1 MRKLLLASV
10 ALIGMTVVAE
20 AQNHH
25 RHRYNHTPRQ
35 HHRHHNVAPWVAGGL
50 ALGILGAMT
59 YDAWGRPTRQ
69 CWDEMIGYDRYGRE
83 VYQRYCR

>member
-10 ALIGMTVVAE
+10 ALISMMNVAT
-20 AQNHH
+20 AQY
-25 RHRYNHTPRQ
+25 YNHRRAPPP
-35 HHRHHNVAPWVAGGL
+35 RHHHNPAPWIAGAIGL
-50 ALGILGAMT
+50 GLLGAMT
-59 YDAWGRPTRQ
+59 YDAWGRPVRQ